1 MYEFILYKTASYML
15 KTNPHLIIFQ
25 LLNPNFIQEGE
36 TYIRQL
42 MQITFIYS
50 LNKFC
55 DKAKRPWEY
64 RKPRLLC
71 QSETTANL
79 VINDMLESA

>member
-1 MYEFILYKTASYML
+1 MYKFILYNTASYML
-15 KTNPHLIIFQ
+15 KTNPHIIIFQ

-50 LNKFC
+50 LNKLC
-55 DKAKRPWEY
+55 DKAKRLPNAFHY
-64 RKPRLLC
+64 HGSTRSPN
-71 QSETTANL
+71 SY
-79 VINDMLESA
+79 VSLEQQQTW